1 MRSLV
6 FLLMLSC
13 ALSTPTTPLGQ
24 PFTLTP
30 GNSVTVDGVQIT
42 FRAVGQDSRCPPDVQ
57 CIWEGDA
64 EVRLRVGNEEVTLH
78 THGGTQFSN
87 SAKVN
92 GRTITLRDL
101 TRSPYTATLVV
112 SSRA

>member
-1 MRSLV
+1 MKNLIL
-6 FLLMLSC
+6 LLMLAC
-13 ALSTPTTPLGQ
+13 ASSTPTTPLGE

-42 FRAVGQDSRCPPDVQ
+42 FVGVGQDSRCPPDVQ

-64 EVRLRVGNEEVTLH
+64 EVRLRVEAEEVTLH
-78 THGGTQFSN
+78 THGGTRYPN
-87 SAKVN
+87 SATVS

-112 SSRA
+112 TK

>member
-1 MRSLV
+1 MKNLIL
-6 FLLMLSC
+6 LLMLTC
-13 ALSTPTTPLGQ
+13 ASSTPTTPLGDA
-24 PFTLTP
+24 FTLTP

-42 FRAVGQDSRCPPDVQ
+42 FVGVGQDSRCPPDVQ

-64 EVRLRVGNEEVTLH
+64 EVRLRVGTEEVTLH
-78 THGGTQFSN
+78 THGGTQYPN
-87 SAKVN
+87 SATVG

-112 SSRA
+112 TK